1 MTKKQPDNPSKDSA
15 QNHWQN
21 ASDIRLDGL
30 WAKLPVGWHPYISMM
45 RLDRPI
51 GWWLLLLPG
60 WWSIL
65 VGAQSLLAALWL
77 MGLFLIGAVVMRA
90 AGCVINDMWDKDID
104 KKIARTA
111 LRPLASGE
119 ITTGK
124 ALITLL
130 CLGLIGLVILL
141 QLPMRAWVMGLASLP
156 LIATY
161 PLFKRFTS
169 WPQIMLGLCFSW
181 GALLGFV
188 AVTDTWP
195 TGAIIL
201 LYGGTVLW
209 VIGFDTIYAIQDMK
223 DDALTGVKSS
233 ALALQGHI
241 AFAITRIYVFALIL
255 ITAGLFLHFDGWG
268 IWTTGIL
275 LMGLHLYR
283 QTSLINEADPQMALM
298 LFKSNRDAG
307 LILSAALLTE
317 LIL

>member
-1 MTKKQPDNPSKDSA
+1 MTQNPRPTTKLSPS
-15 QNHWQN
+15 QS

-30 WAKLPVGWHPYISMM
+30 WAKLPARWHPYISVM

-65 VGAQSLLAALWL
+65 VGSQSLSGALWL

-90 AGCVINDMWDKDID
+90 AGCVINDMWDRDID

-111 LRPLASGE
+111 LRPLASGQ
-119 ITTGK
+119 ISLLK
-124 ALITLL
+124 ALITLF
-130 CLGLIGLVILL
+130 CLGLIGLMVLL
-141 QLPMRAWVMGLASLP
+141 QLPMQAWLMGLASLP
-156 LIATY
+156 LIAIY

-188 AVTDTWP
+188 AATDTWP
-195 TGAIIL
+195 TSAIL
-201 LYGGTVLW
+201 LLYAGTVLW

-223 DDALTGVKSS
+223 DDAITGVKSS
-233 ALALQGHI
+233 ALALKGHI
-241 AFAITRIYVFALIL
+241 AFAIKRIYAFALIIMTL
-255 ITAGLFLHFDGWG
+255 GLFLHFDGWG
-268 IWTTGIL
+268 IWTTGIV

-283 QTSLINEADPQMALM
+283 QTSLIDEDDPQMALM

-307 LILSAALLTE
+307 LFLSAALLAE
-317 LIL
+317 LAL